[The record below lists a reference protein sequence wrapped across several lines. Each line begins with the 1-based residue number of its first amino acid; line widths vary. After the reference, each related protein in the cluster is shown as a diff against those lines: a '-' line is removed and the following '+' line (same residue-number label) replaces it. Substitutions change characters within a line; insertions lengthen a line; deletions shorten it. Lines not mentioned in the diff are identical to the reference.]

1 MAHTWSWRS
10 GTPLYIS
17 TESGTLTLSLAG
29 RRNFSF
35 DATGRL
41 LGAWFDDVTY
51 RRSLDNRVLA
61 KWLLPDGR
69 RDRRLLPT
77 DARRHVIETAY
88 ADAADIAVA
97 LTVGQVD
104 TGAAAADP
112 IAVVA
117 GWLAVVG
124 GWNWPRLEADAARFH
139 TIYKPVSIL
148 PPDQY
153 LSIVLQATEG
163 CSYNRCTFC
172 TFYRDRPFRIKRP
185 AEFADHCRQVADFL
199 GAGMGVRRSIFL
211 ADANAVIIA
220 QTALTP
226 LLEIVNDRFCLG
238 DQPSPGCA
246 GHFGGIYAFV
256 SAPDALHKSA
266 DDFAQMAA
274 LGVRRLYVGLETG
287 YDPLR
292 QFLAKPGAAADV
304 LSAVSTI
311 KAGGV
316 GVGLI
321 AMVGVGGDQYRD
333 AHRDATLD
341 LIRALPLDQRDL
353 VYLSPFVDGGGLVAD
368 DQAPSPYAEAARA
381 AGLTPMSEAAIRAE
395 TRRFKAEL
403 MPWARPRGLRV
414 SNYDVR
420 EFIY

>member
-1 MAHTWSWRS
+1 MAHTWTWRE
-10 GTPLYIS
+10 GAPLYIS
-17 TESGTLTLSLAG
+17 TEAGTLTLSLAG
-29 RRNFSF
+29 KRNFSF

-41 LGAWFDDVTY
+41 LGAWFDGVTY
-51 RRSLDNRVLA
+51 RRSLDNRILA
-61 KWLLPDGR
+61 KWLQPGGL
-69 RDRRLLPT
+69 RDRCLLAP
-77 DARRHVIETAY
+77 DERRRVIETAY
-88 ADAADIAVA
+88 ADASHVA
-97 LTVGQVD
+97 HALVAGDLD
-104 TGAAAADP
+104 TGDTSAEQL
-112 IAVVA
+112 AVIA
-117 GWLAVVG
+117 GWLESVG
-124 GWNWPRLEADAARFH
+124 AWDWSRLEADAAVFH

-153 LSIVLQATEG
+153 LSMVLQATEG

-185 AEFADHCRQVADFL
+185 DEFADHCRRVATFL
-199 GAGMGVRRSIFL
+199 GAGIGVRRSIFL

-220 QTALTP
+220 QSALVP
-226 LLEIVNDRFCLG
+226 LLEIVQSNFRIDGHASRGQAGRF
-238 DQPSPGCA
+238 D
-246 GHFGGIYAFV
+246 GIYAFV

-266 DDFAQMAA
+266 DDFTQMAA

-292 QFLAKPGAAADV
+292 RFLAKPGAAADV

-321 AMVGVGGDQYRD
+321 AMVGVGGEQYRD
-333 AHRDATLD
+333 EHRRATLD
-341 LIRALPLDQRDL
+341 LVRAMPLDRNDL
-353 VYLSPFVDGGGLVAD
+353 VYLSPFVD
-368 DQAPSPYAEAARA
+368 QEPSPYGEAARHA
-381 AGLTPMSEAAIRAE
+381 ALTPMSETAIRAE
-395 TRRFKAEL
+395 ARRFKEEL
-403 MPWARPRGLRV
+403 LPWTRPRRLRV